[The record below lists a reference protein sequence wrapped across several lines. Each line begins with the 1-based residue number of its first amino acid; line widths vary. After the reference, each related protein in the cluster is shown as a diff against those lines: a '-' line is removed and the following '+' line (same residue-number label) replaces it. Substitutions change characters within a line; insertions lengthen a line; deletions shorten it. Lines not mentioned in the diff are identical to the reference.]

1 MKRMYKLALGTGA
14 ALGLMVAIN
23 DRLSKGVGPT
33 PRSVD
38 GEQHFYQWRE
48 GAIYYEVAGPRDA
61 PPLLLVH
68 GFNAA
73 ASSFELR
80 RIFHLLAEDFRV
92 YLPDLLGFGRSE
104 RPAIDYT
111 SDLYVDLWCDFARDV
126 PNRRPLHV
134 VASSLSSAHLVAAAA
149 RHPER
154 FGGLVLVCPT
164 GVQSL
169 VGRPGLRGALAR
181 GILRSPIVGTTLF
194 NLLVARRSL
203 AYYLRQ
209 RGIYADP
216 RSVTET
222 MLDHYYIVSHQ
233 PGARWAPAAFV
244 SAYLNRDVSQELV
257 SLPNPVHL
265 VWGRRA
271 GLTPVERAEPFL
283 ALRPDISLDVFDAA
297 GLLVPDEQPS
307 AFAALVRRVFHAT

>member
-1 MKRMYKLALGTGA
+1 M
-14 ALGLMVAIN
+14 
-23 DRLSKGVGPT
+23 
-33 PRSVD
+33 
-38 GEQHFYQWRE
+38 
-48 GAIYYEVAGPRDA
+48 
-61 PPLLLVH
+61 
-68 GFNAA
+68 
-73 ASSFELR
+73 
-80 RIFHLLAEDFRV
+80 
-92 YLPDLLGFGRSE
+92 
-104 RPAIDYT
+104 
-111 SDLYVDLWCDFARDV
+111 
-126 PNRRPLHV
+126 
-134 VASSLSSAHLVAAAA
+134 
-149 RHPER
+149 
-154 FGGLVLVCPT
+154 
-164 GVQSL
+164 
-169 VGRPGLRGALAR
+169 
-181 GILRSPIVGTTLF
+181 GTTLF